1 MLAAS
6 RQAQLLSVC
15 GGVRAGANSALR
27 AIPFVLGLC
36 AVCAWCALSGQKVAG
51 ALSSLASFRRSRIA
65 RGTQPPGYKAHGA
78 SAAGPVAL
86 VFLLPFGGEQRALGK
101 GAGVGRWAMAILAG
115 VAACFIAFKACSK
128 SFHACASATHGR
140 GRNAHRNQDC
150 PFWQGVQ
157 QRAWSLAA
165 LPEGGGALQ
174 KQHLPCCKCSPGRQ
188 PVCSVFRVLRLAA
201 TAFAKQGTRCEGFE
215 QALRPWCFAR
225 PAARC
230 RLRRRVG
237 LRRAHGGVWQIPQ
250 RQGAVP
256 AA

>member
-1 MLAAS
+1 M
-6 RQAQLLSVC
+6 QT
-15 GGVRAGANSALR
+15 VRCAP
-27 AIPFVLGLC
+27 PFVLGLC

-65 RGTQPPGYKAHGA
+65 RGAQPPGYKAHGA

-86 VFLLPFGGEQRALGK
+86 VFVLPFGGEQRALGK

-165 LPEGGGALQ
+165 LPEGGCFAKAASAVLQ
-174 KQHLPCCKCSPGRQ
+174 VLARQ
-188 PVCSVFRVLRLAA
+188 AARLFRVS
-201 TAFAKQGTRCEGFE
+201 
-215 QALRPWCFAR
+215 CFA
-225 PAARC
+225 PCSYCFCKAR
-230 RLRRRVG
+230 
-237 LRRAHGGVWQIPQ
+237 HTM
-250 RQGAVP
+250 
-256 AA
+256 